1 MVGENYELGLKS
13 EWFDRKLNTSIAI
26 FHLSQNN
33 RADYPDP
40 KSDIAIALGEVVS
53 RGVELEASGEIL
65 PGWNVFAGYTFNT
78 SSYEHDPSK
87 EGDTYSPY
95 TAKHILRA
103 YTTFELPGPAYRW
116 TVGAGA
122 QVQSRTKNTINKYPY
137 TLEQGGFV
145 VYDASVHYKITDK
158 IKASFIVNNI
168 FDRRYFLNVNN
179 RALNM
184 NSYYGDPRNFLLR
197 ISAEY

>member
-1 MVGENYELGLKS
+1 M
-13 EWFDRKLNTSIAI
+13 
-26 FHLSQNN
+26 SQKN
-33 RADYPDP
+33 RAYYPDP

-179 RALNM
+179 RALSM